1 VGVFAYGSVGRRLGG
16 LVGGV
21 GDALA
26 SVFFPGGCRLC
37 ERLLTRASR
46 LPICDECLAAFP
58 VLPARVCGRC
68 GSPSVPGALDAVAA
82 AGSDSTPAAGDSES
96 GGTAGGGRS
105 SSELLCGECI
115 RRTYAFES
123 ARSYAEY
130 RGALVR
136 AILLLKFERIDP
148 LAAYFAERVVWV
160 AERDDLTADIVVPV
174 PLHRERQRE
183 RGYNQADLI
192 SRQVAKR
199 MKLPHKPVLLMRTKA
214 RPDKHI
220 LSYAER
226 WRVVRGAFA
235 TRPGS
240 QVDNK
245 RVLLL
250 DDVVTSGA
258 TLDACAKA
266 LLKAGAKSVVGLTV
280 ARAAKRAVTP
290 GLMSK
295 TSEF

>member
-1 VGVFAYGSVGRRLGG
+1 VGVFAQGSIGGVASIGRQLGE
-16 LVGGV
+16 LVAGV
-21 GDALA
+21 GDAIV

-46 LPICDECLAAFP
+46 LPICEDCLEAFAA
-58 VLPARVCGRC
+58 LPARVCGKC
-68 GSPSVPGALDAVAA
+68 GSPSVPETMAEA
-82 AGSDSTPAAGDSES
+82 TGD
-96 GGTAGGGRS
+96 G
-105 SSELLCGECI
+105 LVCGECI
-115 RRTYAFES
+115 RRTFAFET

-130 RGALVR
+130 RGGMAR
-136 AILLLKFERIDP
+136 AIVLLKFERIEP
-148 LAAYFAERVVWV
+148 LARYFAERVVEV
-160 AERDDLTADIVVPV
+160 AEREALSGNIVVPV

-199 MKLPHKPVLLMRTKA
+199 MGLPHKPMLLMRTKA

-220 LSYAER
+220 LSHAER
-226 WRVVRGAFA
+226 WRAVRGAFA

-250 DDVVTSGA
+250 DDVVTTGA

-280 ARAAKRAVTP
+280 ARAVKRAVTP
-290 GLMSK
+290 GSTSS